1 MLDGTLLEIVEH
13 LIAGK
18 MASAAISHASRSGTR
33 KLLPF
38 EAEVARR
45 PRRFP
50 PAGSGRAS
58 ISFCDMTLA
67 HKPKTLH
74 WKTPAKYTWYS

>member
-13 LIAGK
+13 LIADK

-58 ISFCDMTLA
+58 ISSCDMTLA
-67 HKPKTLH
+67 HKPKALH